1 MVESMDERRKAIER
15 SLADYNAAG
24 LNRRENIMYRGQWRN
39 LEVIRVK
46 PSLLLL
52 NNNNNRLTAQL
63 ADHPLRKVVI
73 EDPFSTEA
81 QGVIEGLLSKTDK
94 FQDLKNE
101 LKVLGQQNP
110 GLISRDGLLINGNTR
125 LVALRQLGEDGMDVA
140 VLPGDATSEDFI
152 DIEMSLQMTM
162 LTHQDYT
169 FTNELLMMRKY
180 LDLGHSDKELAIRMG
195 WAKNA
200 KKKADQADRLLSI
213 IEETRALSENPLPYQ
228 IFDNKK
234 QHLKDLDDE
243 YERLKREGD
252 IESAEAMK
260 WNRLS
265 AMFLGVA
272 KDQVRTIDEDFF
284 EERIITRIDSSGSK
298 NPLAKVKR
306 IKANDGADAI
316 LGPAEERVD
325 MKGFLQTL
333 LNDESMMQDDGS
345 ITKDLPEEYSLVERT
360 VRLAAEEIITENKL
374 EDYKAEP
381 AEILREIR
389 FNLEQV
395 FEKFPEVS
403 RLQGFDSSK
412 FEYELR
418 KVQQTADNIST
429 SLKKFNESKRS

>member
-1 MVESMDERRKAIER
+1 MTESIKERRQSIER
-15 SLADYNAAG
+15 SLEDYASAG
-24 LNRRENIMYRGQWRN
+24 LTRRENIMYRGQWRS

-46 PSLLLL
+46 PSMLLL

-63 ADHPLRKVVI
+63 ADHPLKKIVI
-73 EDPFSTEA
+73 EDPFSAEA
-81 QGVIEGLLSKTDK
+81 QGVIEDLLSRTDK
-94 FQDLKNE
+94 FTDLKNE

-125 LVALRQLGEDGMDVA
+125 LAALRQLGEDGIDVA

-180 LDLGHSDKELAIRMG
+180 LDLGHSDRELAVRMG
-195 WAKNA
+195 WAKNG

-213 IEETRALSENPLPYQ
+213 IEETRALSNKPLPYQ

-252 IESAEAMK
+252 VESAEAMK
-260 WNRLS
+260 WNRIS

-284 EERIITRIDSSGSK
+284 DERIITRIDNSESV
-298 NPLAKVKR
+298 NPLSDLKR
-306 IKANDGADAI
+306 NKGSDAI
-316 LGPAEERVD
+316 DDLLGPTEARVD
-325 MKGFLQTL
+325 MKEFVKTL
-333 LNDESMMQDDGS
+333 LNDESMVQEDGT
-345 ITKDLPEEYSLVERT
+345 ITKDLPEKYSLVERT
-360 VRLAAEEIITENKL
+360 VRLAAEEIITVNKL

-389 FNLEQV
+389 FSLEQV

-418 KVQQTADNIST
+418 KVHQISDNIST
-429 SLKKFNESKRS
+429 SLKHFNEQQGK